1 MIHTK
6 QLSMSFM
13 FRPPLKTGYGK
24 FIRTMK
30 RKKGSVFLAIG
41 NYRKL
46 YVDTQ
51 FYGC

>member
-13 FRPPLKTGYGK
+13 FRPPLKAGFYK

-41 NYRKL
+41 NNRNL
-46 YVDTQ
+46 YVDAQ

>member
-13 FRPPLKTGYGK
+13 FRPRLKAGFCK

-41 NYRKL
+41 NYRNL
-46 YVDTQ
+46 YIDVQ
-51 FYGC
+51 F